1 MIHLRLFLRTMLSLP
16 VVRDAQTHYVIT
28 FCIIAYFILLL
39 LVLKT
44 FQFNK
49 DRFEK

>member
-1 MIHLRLFLRTMLSLP
+1 MIRLKLLLRGMLSLP
-16 VVRDAQTHYVIT
+16 VVREAQTHYVIT
-28 FCIIAYFILLL
+28 FCVIAYFIVLFM
-39 LVLKT
+39 VLKT

>member
-1 MIHLRLFLRTMLSLP
+1 MIRLKLFLRTMLSLP
-16 VVRDAQTHYVIT
+16 VVREVQTHYVIT
-28 FCIIAYFILLL
+28 FCIIAYLLVLFI
-39 LVLKT
+39 VLKT